1 MIIHLIVT
9 NIRNRSVQNLIFGI
23 ILTSIRN
30 IMSENSFA
38 TSLSCIDGRVQLPMI
53 SWIKDRYSVDFV
65 DTITA
70 PGIDKVISDG
80 DIESIKKS
88 VMISVSNHKSSHIVI
103 SGHFGCAGNP
113 VSNDEHFTHIEK
125 SVELVKSWNLDAEVV
140 GVWIDENFIPQL
152 I

>member
-1 MIIHLIVT
+1 MT
-9 NIRNRSVQNLIFGI
+9 
-23 ILTSIRN
+23 
-30 IMSENSFA
+30 EKSFA

-53 SWIKDRYSVDFV
+53 NLIKEKYSVDFV

-70 PGIDKVISDG
+70 PGIDKVIFNG

-88 VMISVSNHKSSHIVI
+88 VIISVSNHKSSHIVI

-113 VSNDEHFTHIEK
+113 VSDEEHFTHIKK
-125 SVELVKSWNLDAEVV
+125 SVEIVTSWNLGVDVI
-140 GVWIDENFIPQL
+140 GVWIDENFIPHL

>member
-1 MIIHLIVT
+1 
-9 NIRNRSVQNLIFGI
+9 
-23 ILTSIRN
+23 
-30 IMSENSFA
+30 MSEKSFA
-38 TSLSCIDGRVQLPMI
+38 TSLSCMDGRVQIPMI
-53 SWIKDRYSVDFV
+53 NLIKEKYSVDFV

-88 VMISVSNHKSSHIVI
+88 VMISVSNHNSSHIVI

-113 VSNDEHFTHIEK
+113 VSNDEHFSHIKK
-125 SVELVKSWNLDAEVV
+125 SVELVTSWNLDAKVV
-140 GVWIDENFIPQL
+140 GVWIDENFVPKI

>member
-1 MIIHLIVT
+1 MMIIEYIVH
-9 NIRNRSVQNLIFGI
+9 
-23 ILTSIRN
+23 
-30 IMSENSFA
+30 EKSFA

-53 SWIKDRYSVDFV
+53 NWIKEKYNVDYV

-70 PGIDKVISDG
+70 PGIDKVISDA
-80 DIESIKKS
+80 DVESIKKS

-113 VSNDEHFTHIEK
+113 VSNDEHFTHIKK

-140 GVWIDENFIPQL
+140 GVWIDENFVPQL

>member
-1 MIIHLIVT
+1 M
-9 NIRNRSVQNLIFGI
+9 R
-23 ILTSIRN
+23 
-30 IMSENSFA
+30 EKSFA

-53 SWIKDRYSVDFV
+53 NWIKDKYFVDYV

-80 DIESIKKS
+80 DVELIKKS

-113 VSNDEHFTHIEK
+113 VSDEEHLIQIKK
-125 SVELVKSWNLDAEVV
+125 SVEIVNSWNLNVDVI
-140 GVWIDENFIPQL
+140 GVWIDENFIPNL
-152 I
+152 L

>member
-1 MIIHLIVT
+1 
-9 NIRNRSVQNLIFGI
+9 
-23 ILTSIRN
+23 
-30 IMSENSFA
+30 MSDKSFA
-38 TSLSCIDGRVQLPMI
+38 TSLSCMDGRVQIPMI
-53 SWIKDRYSVDFV
+53 NLIKEKYSVDFV

-88 VMISVSNHKSSHIVI
+88 VMISVS
-103 SGHFGCAGNP
+103 FGCAGNP
-113 VSNDEHFTHIEK
+113 VSNDEHFIHIKK

-140 GVWIDENFIPQL
+140 GVWIDENFTPKL

>member
-9 NIRNRSVQNLIFGI
+9 NIRNRSAQNLIFGI

-30 IMSENSFA
+30 IMRENSFA

-70 PGIDKVISDG
+70 PGIDKVIFD
-80 DIESIKKS
+80 DDVESIKKS
-88 VMISVSNHKSSHIVI
+88 LMISISNHKSSHVVI

-113 VSNDEHFTHIEK
+113 VSDEDHFTHIKK
-125 SVELVKSWNLDAEVV
+125 SVEIINSWNLDADVV
-140 GVWIDENFIPQL
+140 GVWLDEKFIPHL
-152 I
+152 V

>member
-1 MIIHLIVT
+1 
-9 NIRNRSVQNLIFGI
+9 
-23 ILTSIRN
+23 
-30 IMSENSFA
+30 MSEKSFA
-38 TSLSCIDGRVQLPMI
+38 TSLSCMDGRVQIPMI
-53 SWIKDRYSVDFV
+53 NLIKEKYSVDFV

-80 DIESIKKS
+80 DVESIKKS

-113 VSNDEHFTHIEK
+113 VSNDEHFAHIKK
-125 SVELVKSWNLDAEVV
+125 SVELVTSWNLDAEVV
-140 GVWIDENFIPQL
+140 GVWIDENFVPKI

>member
-1 MIIHLIVT
+1 MT
-9 NIRNRSVQNLIFGI
+9 
-23 ILTSIRN
+23 
-30 IMSENSFA
+30 EKSFA
-38 TSLSCIDGRVQLPMI
+38 TSLSCMDGRVQLPMI
-53 SWIKDRYSVDFV
+53 NLIKEKYSVDFV

-140 GVWIDENFIPQL
+140 GVWIDENFIPKL